1 MRVVIHGLFYS
12 LTMIGFIN
20 NLANGEEWGRFRG
33 PTGQGVS
40 TETNLPIAWSSSD
53 NIAWKTPIPG
63 EGWSSPIVWG
73 DRVFL
78 STTTEEGKSCHV
90 ICVDRKSGGILWDKE
105 VFQQEVRPKR
115 KDNSYATPTPVT
127 DGEYVFAVFGSGGV
141 AGLTVDGTLKWT
153 NQEVKF
159 FSKHGLG
166 ASPIL
171 HGDSLI
177 MPFDG
182 SNDGE
187 DDLLGFKKGWDGATI
202 LCFEKASGKVSWRAK
217 RGLSRLAHVTP
228 MIINTN
234 GTSQLVSAAGDVIQG
249 HKIVNGELVWTIR
262 SQGEGVTP
270 SIVQGKDYVYTCSGF
285 EKPTIRAVRLGG
297 SGDVT
302 QTHIA
307 WEQTEG
313 VPSIAS
319 LLYIE
324 PYLYSVT
331 DAGVLSCFEAATGR
345 EVWKKRVQGKHTSSP
360 IYADGRIYLLSELEG
375 ESILIQPGAEYK
387 ELGRNRLDEVCK
399 GTMAIS
405 RGNLFIRSANHL
417 FCIGPRPE

>member
-1 MRVVIHGLFYS
+1 MRLVIHGLFFS
-12 LTMIGFIN
+12 LTMTGIIST
-20 NLANGEEWGRFRG
+20 LANGEEWGRFRG

-73 DRVFL
+73 DRVFVT
-78 STTTEEGKSCHV
+78 TTTEEGKSCHV
-90 ICVDRKSGGILWDKE
+90 ICVDRKSGVILWDQE
-105 VFQQEVRPKR
+105 VFQQEIRPKR

-127 DGEYVFAVFGSGGV
+127 DGEYVFAVFGSGGI
-141 AGLTVDGTLKWT
+141 AGLTVDGTLKWK
-153 NQEVKF
+153 NQEVSF
-159 FSKHGLG
+159 FSKHGLS

-182 SNDGE
+182 SSDGE

-202 LCFEKASGKVSWRAK
+202 LCFEKTSGKVKWQAK

-228 MIINTN
+228 MIIDVN
-234 GTSQLVSAAGDVIQG
+234 GASQLVSAAGDVVQG
-249 HKIVNGELVWTIR
+249 HRIENGELVWTIR

-270 SIVQGKDYVYTCSGF
+270 SIVKGKDYVYTCSGF

-331 DAGVLSCFEAATGR
+331 DAGVLSCFEASTGR
-345 EVWKKRVQGKHTSSP
+345 AVWKKRVQGKHTSSP

-375 ESILIQPGAEYK
+375 ESILIQPGPEYK